1 MLYFAELSGKRVVSA
16 DGSTIGRLTALA
28 FLAADQPLVTKL
40 RVDTKVGHIL
50 VPVSSVAAIKD
61 VVTLTSGYETVGISE
76 NELSVRIHLLDQ
88 QIIDIKGNKVVRVND
103 VVIQDKPYLVIAG
116 VDVGILG
123 IARWLKLEQWLNH
136 QISRFGT
143 SLRSDFLPWEN
154 IQPLELSRGKVK
166 LKREEAKLTKLAPE
180 DLADHLERLSVKN

>member
-16 DGSTIGRLTALA
+16 DGSTIGRLTDFA
-28 FLAADQPLVTKL
+28 FLATDQPLVTKL

-50 VPVSSVAAIKD
+50 VPVSSVQAIKD

-103 VVIQDKPYLVIAG
+103 VAIQEKPYLVIAG

-123 IARWLKLEQWLNH
+123 IARWLRLEQFLNR
-136 QISRFGT
+136 SLAPFGKVAT
-143 SLRSDFLPWEN
+143 SSFLAWEN
-154 IQPLELSRGKVK
+154 IQPV
-166 LKREEAKLTKLAPE
+166 
-180 DLADHLERLSVKN
+180 